1 MSSTYTDI
9 LKELK
14 EFKKCGLN
22 GTNKRNRVK
31 TPNHGQYWC
40 APILDENYKDH
51 IDTYELID
59 IIETL

>member
-22 GTNKRNRVK
+22 GTNKRNRVR

>member
-1 MSSTYTDI
+1 MSTYTDI

-40 APILDENYKDH
+40 APILEEDYKDH
-51 IDTYELID
+51 IDTYELMD

>member
-1 MSSTYTDI
+1 MSTYTDI

-40 APILDENYKDH
+40 APILEEDYKDH
-51 IDTYELID
+51 IDTYELTD
-59 IIETL
+59 ILETL